1 MVKSSLDI
9 LSLRPLAVYVDV
21 FCYIYFPVDMMSQCF
36 FTQLALREDS
46 FIAFVGETSLR
57 HSGGRALLPDVSV
70 KVEIIDFLLP
80 QIKEKLFK
88 NTIITLHKLLIEIDY
103 IQPLMQF
110 MREKLGACFGPGPF
124 ILHNDQD
131 HDQRI
136 IFWGCHSVSSFFV
149 VRNPIVPCHFFS
161 EFLQTGKKHFFVEKV
176 YSTIAI
182 CRKLESKVNRWPFWY
197 KTAPILASC

>member
-1 MVKSSLDI
+1 MIKSSLDI
-9 LSLRPLAVYVDV
+9 LSLRRLAVYVDV

-46 FIAFVGETSLR
+46 FIAFVGETSLE

-70 KVEIIDFLLP
+70 KEEIIDFLLP
-80 QIKEKLFK
+80 QMKEKLFK

-124 ILHNDQD
+124 ILQMIKTMI
-131 HDQRI
+131 R
-136 IFWGCHSVSSFFV
+136 GSFFEVAIQSQVFV
-149 VRNPIVPCHFFS
+149 VRNPIVPCHFLS
-161 EFLQTGKKHFFVEKV
+161 EFLQRGKKDFFVEKV

-182 CRKLESKVNRWPFWY
+182 CRKLESKVNR
-197 KTAPILASC
+197 